1 MFWHTLAYDVTHTSV
16 SRTQHIIGRSEYID
30 WLAYYELKK
39 EAEQAAVED
48 VKANRKK
55 PARGKRAKT
64 PDEVVREL
72 QQQGR

>member
-39 EAEQAAVED
+39 ED